1 MLSWPI
7 IHKSDVK
14 MPIEANCAT
23 HMGRAKRPISE
34 STDKVGLA
42 KGEDSAFD
50 IRAPIKKRKINA
62 VSMKAGGTINVMQK
76 DFRWN

>member
-1 MLSWPI
+1 
-7 IHKSDVK
+7 

-42 KGEDSAFD
+42 KGEDSAFN
-50 IRAPIKKRKINA
+50 IRAPIKKRKIKMI
-62 VSMKAGGTINVMQK
+62 SKKYLKQMKTINWDGIDIQK
-76 DFRWN
+76 

>member
-1 MLSWPI
+1 
-7 IHKSDVK
+7 

-50 IRAPIKKRKINA
+50 IRAPIKKRKINT
-62 VSMKAGGTINVMQK
+62 VSIKAGGTINVMQK
-76 DFRWN
+76 EHRWS